1 MNADYK
7 VKEHVFT
14 RALEE
19 TIADLEEKLEKR
31 ETYM

>member
-7 VKEHVFT
+7 MKEHVFT
-14 RALEE
+14 RSLEE
-19 TIADLEEKLEKR
+19 QVADLEEKLEKR